1 MEIRNSKTEMPLF
14 KVKGEK
20 FIFAVQIKL
29 QGKCGVVG
37 ENRME
42 KIKLTD
48 ICNPKQW
55 KTIPTS
61 ELLEN
66 GYPVYGA
73 NGIIGY
79 YSEFN
84 HKNPVITVTC
94 RGATCGTINIT
105 VPKSYVT
112 GNAMCLDDVRSDI
125 YMEYLYYCL
134 KHYNFNNVISGSA
147 QPQITRQGM
156 EKIYV
161 TIGSHNEQ
169 MDIVDKLKKVENVIG
184 LRKRELKQLET
195 LVKSRFV
202 ELFGDPIKNP
212 KGWEIVKL
220 SECLERIDNGKSFTC
235 DSNAREGVFPAI
247 LKLSAATYGDYR
259 PYENKALLDEKQ
271 FVESVE
277 VHRGDLLF
285 TRKNTPDLVGMA
297 AYVFETP
304 EKLMM
309 PDLIFRLVTNER
321 MTPTFLWQLINNRE
335 FRPAIQGIS
344 GGSAKSMSNISKER
358 LKNIEVICP
367 PISEQKKLEGV
378 LEQVDKSKSKIQKSL
393 EETQLLFDSL
403 MQKYFG

>member
-1 MEIRNSKTEMPLF
+1 MEHKKLGDIATYINGYAFKPQDRGEKGLPIIRIQDLTGNAYDVGFYDGDYPERIEINDGDILISWSASLGVYIWDKGKALLNQHIF
-14 KVKGEK
+14 KVVFDKIK
-20 FIFAVQIKL
+20 VDKRYFVFAVQYKL
-29 QGKCGVVG
+29 K
-37 ENRME
+37 EME
-42 KIKLTD
+42 L
-48 ICNPKQW
+48 
-55 KTIPTS
+55 KT
-61 ELLEN
+61 
-66 GYPVYGA
+66 
-73 NGIIGY
+73 
-79 YSEFN
+79 
-84 HKNPVITVTC
+84 H
-94 RGATCGTINIT
+94 GATMKHIVKKDFDNTLIPFPSIKDQIEIANI
-105 VPKSYVT
+105 
-112 GNAMCLDDVRSDI
+112 
-125 YMEYLYYCL
+125 
-134 KHYNFNNVISGSA
+134 ISKASE
-147 QPQITRQGM
+147 IISLRQ
-156 EKIYV
+156 E
-161 TIGSHNEQ
+161 
-169 MDIVDKLKKVENVIG
+169 
-184 LRKRELKQLET
+184 QLEK
-195 LVKSRFV
+195 LEELIRARFV

-212 KGWEIVKL
+212 KGWEVVKL

-378 LEQVDKSKSKIQKSL
+378 LEQVDKSKDSVQKAL
-393 EETQLLFDSL
+393 DEAQLLFDSL
-403 MQKYFG
+403 MQQYFG